1 MKIPGLVGG
10 TGWVSTAEYYR
21 LINEKSN
28 QRLGDLRFAKLLL
41 YSLNYGDIE
50 TLNRTGN
57 REGVYR
63 LVEEA
68 ALKLEK
74 GGADGIVLCANTL
87 HQFSDRLESIITIP
101 IIHIADA
108 VARAMKSEGIKKCGL
123 LGTKQTMEM
132 DFYIKRLQQRGIE
145 AIVPAEKDRNEIQR
159 IISGELLK
167 NKFKKE
173 SRLFL
178 EEVMGKLVSRGGRG
192 IVLGCTELPLLVKKW
207 KKEIPLFNTLEIHAR
222 AVVDFALGEYPLL
235 KKT

>member
-21 LINEKSN
+21 LINIKSN
-28 QRLGDLRFAKLLL
+28 QRLGDLKFAKLLI

-50 TLNRTGN
+50 VLNRTGN

-87 HQFSDRLESIITIP
+87 HQFSDRLESILTVP

-108 VARAMKSEGIKKCGL
+108 VARAMTTAGIKKCGL

-132 DFYIKRLQQRGIE
+132 DFYIKRLQEQDITV
-145 AIVPAEKDRNEIQR
+145 IVPAEKDRNEIQR

-167 NKFKKE
+167 NSFKKE
-173 SRLFL
+173 SRMFL
-178 EEVMGKLVSRGGRG
+178 EKLMEKLVKRGAGG
-192 IVLGCTELPLLVKKW
+192 IVLGCTELPLLLKKW
-207 KKEIPLFNTLEIHAR
+207 KPGIPLFNTLEIHAQ
-222 AVVDFALGEYPLL
+222 AVVDFALEEYSPSENI
-235 KKT
+235 

>member
-21 LINEKSN
+21 LINIKSN
-28 QRLGDLRFAKLLL
+28 QRLGDLKFAKLML

-74 GGADGIVLCANTL
+74 GGAHGIVLCANTL
-87 HQFSDRLESIITIP
+87 HQFSDRLESILTIP

-108 VARAMKSEGIKKCGL
+108 VARIMKSDGIKKCGL

-132 DFYIKRLQQRGIE
+132 DFYIKRLKQRGIE
-145 AIVPAEKDRNEIQR
+145 AIVPAEKDRNEIQK

-167 NKFKKE
+167 NTFKKE
-173 SRLFL
+173 SRIFL
-178 EEVMGKLVSRGGRG
+178 EEVMEKLVKRGARG
-192 IVLGCTELPLLVKKW
+192 IVLGCTELPLLIKKW
-207 KKEIPLFNTLEIHAR
+207 KKEVPLFNTLEIHAH
-222 AVVDFALGEYPLL
+222 AVVDFALEEDPLF
-235 KKT
+235 KKS